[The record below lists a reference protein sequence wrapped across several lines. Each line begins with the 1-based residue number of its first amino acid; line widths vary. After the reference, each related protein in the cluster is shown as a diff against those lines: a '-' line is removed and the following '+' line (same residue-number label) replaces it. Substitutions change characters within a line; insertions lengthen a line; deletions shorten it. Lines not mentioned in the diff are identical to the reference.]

1 LPINQIVVILHTLF
15 LGYAKVF
22 LTMFIKKIHN
32 RSGSVSVIVAEKN
45 KGKYTKL
52 ATIGIARDES
62 EVDEL
67 MDRGRRWIAERQER
81 LHPTLDFDGRAEAA
95 KELERQG
102 G

>member
-1 LPINQIVVILHTLF
+1 M
-15 LGYAKVF
+15 GYAKDF

-67 MDRGRRWIAERQER
+67 LMS
-81 LHPTLDFDGRAEAA
+81 
-95 KELERQG
+95 
-102 G
+102 

>member
-1 LPINQIVVILHTLF
+1 MPIKQIVVILHTLF

-67 MDRGRRWIAERQER
+67 MERGGVYSQLVTVE
-81 LHPTLDFDGRAEAA
+81 
-95 KELERQG
+95 
-102 G
+102 